1 MRDQKGANPTTR
13 AATSSPGTIGTKEEL
28 GSFHFRFA
36 LNEARYWSY
45 FRQKFSMNTKQ
56 LFDLTGR
63 VAIVTGGSVGLGRQM
78 AEGLAEMGTNLVLC
92 ARKKERCEQ
101 AAEELKQLGVKTLA
115 LTCDVKNPDQIRS
128 VVEETI
134 SQFGRI
140 DILIN
145 NAGTSWG
152 APVEEMRLEQWN
164 KVIETNLTGTFL
176 FSQAVGRVMVPQRR
190 GKILNIAS
198 VAGLRGAPP
207 EFQAIGYHAS
217 KGGVIAFTK
226 DLACK
231 WGIHNIQVNA
241 IAPGWFPTNMSQ
253 VVIERNKDAFL
264 GKIPLRRFGNEH
276 DLKGAAVYLSS
287 DASDYVTGHVLVV
300 DGGQTA

>member
-1 MRDQKGANPTTR
+1 
-13 AATSSPGTIGTKEEL
+13 
-28 GSFHFRFA
+28 
-36 LNEARYWSY
+36 
-45 FRQKFSMNTKQ
+45 MNTKK
-56 LFDLTGR
+56 LFDLSGR
-63 VAIVTGGSVGLGRQM
+63 VAIVTGGSIGLGRQM
-78 AEGLAEMGTNLVLC
+78 AEGLAEMGANLVLC

-101 AAEELKQLGVKTLA
+101 AAEELKQMGVKTLA
-115 LTCDVKNPDQIRS
+115 LACDVKNPDQVRG
-128 VVEETI
+128 VVEGTVSE
-134 SQFGRI
+134 FGRI

-152 APVEEMRLEQWN
+152 ARVEEMLLEQWN

-176 FSQAVGRVMVPQRR
+176 FSQAVGKVMVPQRR

-198 VAGLRGAPP
+198 VAGLRGASP

-253 VVIERNKDAFL
+253 VVMERNKDAFL
-264 GKIPLRRFGNEH
+264 SKIPLRRFGNEH
-276 DLKGAAVYLSS
+276 DLKGAAVFLSS

>member
-1 MRDQKGANPTTR
+1 
-13 AATSSPGTIGTKEEL
+13 
-28 GSFHFRFA
+28 
-36 LNEARYWSY
+36 
-45 FRQKFSMNTKQ
+45 MNIKK
-56 LFDLTGR
+56 LLDLSGR
-63 VAIVTGGSVGLGRQM
+63 VAIITGGSVGLGRQM
-78 AEGLAEMGTNLVLC
+78 AEGLAEMGANLVLC

-101 AAEELKQLGVKTLA
+101 AAEELKHLGAQTLA
-115 LTCDVKNPDQIRS
+115 LGCDVKNPDHVRA
-128 VVEETI
+128 VVNSTV

-152 APVEEMRLEQWN
+152 APVEEMKLEQWN

-176 FSQAVGRVMVPQRR
+176 FSQAVGKIMVPQRH
-190 GKILNIAS
+190 GKIINIAS

-231 WGIHNIQVNA
+231 WGIHDIQVNA
-241 IAPGWFPTNMSQ
+241 IAPGWFPTNMSK
-253 VVIERNKDAFL
+253 VVMEQNKVTFL
-264 GKIPLRRFGNEH
+264 SKIPLRRFGNEH
-276 DLKGAAVYLSS
+276 DLKGAAVFLAS
-287 DASDYVTGHVLVV
+287 DASNYVTGHVLVV

>member
-1 MRDQKGANPTTR
+1 
-13 AATSSPGTIGTKEEL
+13 
-28 GSFHFRFA
+28 
-36 LNEARYWSY
+36 
-45 FRQKFSMNTKQ
+45 MNVKQ

-78 AEGLAEMGTNLVLC
+78 AEGLAEMGANLVLC
-92 ARKKERCEQ
+92 ARKKERCQQ
-101 AAEELKQLGVKTLA
+101 AAEDLQKLGVKTLA
-115 LTCDVKNPDQIRS
+115 LTCDVKNPADIRQ
-128 VVEETI
+128 VVDATMA
-134 SQFGRI
+134 QFGRI

-176 FSQAVGRVMVPQRR
+176 FSQAVGKIMIGQHR
-190 GKILNIAS
+190 GKIINIAS
-198 VAGLRGAPP
+198 VAGLRGASP

-217 KGGVIAFTK
+217 KGGVIIFTK

-231 WGIHNIQVNA
+231 WGIHNIQVNS

-253 VVIERNKDAFL
+253 VLIERNKDTFL
-264 GKIPLRRFGNEH
+264 KTIPLGRFGNEN
-276 DLKGAAVYLSS
+276 DLKGAAVFLASA
-287 DASDYVTGHVLVV
+287 ASDFVTGHVLVV
-300 DGGQTA
+300 DGGQSA